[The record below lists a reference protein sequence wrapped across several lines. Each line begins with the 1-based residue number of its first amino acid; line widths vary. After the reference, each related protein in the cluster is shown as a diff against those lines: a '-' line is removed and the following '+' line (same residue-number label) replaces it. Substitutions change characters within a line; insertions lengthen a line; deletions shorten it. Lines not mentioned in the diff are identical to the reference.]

1 MGDEESIDLLSLNEL
16 KNVVQKVVTEIHKV
30 IVGMDDAIEALII
43 ALLTE
48 GHVLMEGV
56 PGLAKTYLAKYFAR
70 TLNLSFSRIQITS
83 DLLPSDITGS
93 LVYDRATGQFVFRKG
108 PIFANIVLA
117 DEINRGPPRTQ
128 SALLEVM
135 QERQVTVEGVS
146 YEVPRPFMVIATQNP
161 IELEGTFPLPEAQLD
176 RFLVRVIVTHP
187 ERDQE
192 IEVLKMKQLSGEEPD
207 LRPVVEE
214 ELVLRGITAIS
225 SIRVDDSIM
234 EYIVDIVRKTR
245 QMPEVYLGASTRA
258 EVALMYAAKAKAAIS
273 GCPYVTPD
281 HVKSVAPL
289 VLNHRVILRSRR
301 KGPFTSWSEFE
312 LIRRT
317 LEEVDV
323 PI

>member
-1 MGDEESIDLLSLNEL
+1 MGSQERVELLGLQEL
-16 KNVVQKVVTEIHKV
+16 KEVVQRVFSEIHRV

-70 TLNLSFSRIQITS
+70 TLNLTFSRIQITS

-108 PIFANIVLA
+108 PIFANLVLA

-176 RFLVRVIVTHP
+176 RFLMRVVVTHP

-192 IEVLKMKQLSGEEPD
+192 IEVLRMKQTSGEEPD
-207 LRPVVEE
+207 IRPVVKEDT
-214 ELVLRGITAIS
+214 VLKGIAAIS
-225 SIRVDDSIM
+225 SVYVDESIM
-234 EYIVDIVRKTR
+234 AYIVDVVRRTR

-273 GCPYVTPD
+273 GYPYVTPD
-281 HVKSVAPL
+281 HVKAVAPL
-289 VLNHRVILRSRR
+289 VLNHRIILRSRR
-301 KGPFTSWSEFE
+301 KGPFSSWTEFE
-312 LIRRT
+312 VIRRA

-323 PI
+323 PV